1 MRPND
6 PPQTQANLG
15 RESDRRIRRGEG
27 GETSVKATTYNP
39 LPPVMASN
47 HTAGPPTLYGL
58 EPHRQPSRWPEF
70 KGDQDAEGPYEC

>member
-1 MRPND
+1 MLPFSKKYSPDALDN
-6 PPQTQANLG
+6 
-15 RESDRRIRRGEG
+15 S
-27 GETSVKATTYNP
+27 

-58 EPHRQPSRWPEF
+58 EPRRQPSRWPEF

>member
-1 MRPND
+1 MLPFTKKYSPD
-6 PPQTQANLG
+6 AL
-15 RESDRRIRRGEG
+15 D
-27 GETSVKATTYNP
+27 NP